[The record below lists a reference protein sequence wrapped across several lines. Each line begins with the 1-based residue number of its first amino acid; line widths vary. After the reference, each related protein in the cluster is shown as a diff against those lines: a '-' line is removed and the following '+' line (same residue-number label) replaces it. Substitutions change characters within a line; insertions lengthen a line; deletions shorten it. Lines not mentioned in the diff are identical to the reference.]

1 MTGRNRSIRDFLAL
15 SPVIPVVTINSLD
28 HAVPLA
34 RGLRAGGIRVIEI
47 TLRTRVAIAAM
58 RAIATEVEDVLV
70 AAGTVLRPQD
80 LSDAAAAGASL
91 AISPGATPELLA
103 TGKTSK
109 IPYLPGVATPAEV
122 MLALEHGYETLKFF
136 PATAAGGIDM
146 LKALHGPFP
155 NVRFCPTGGITA
167 DNAQLYL
174 DLPNVLCVGG
184 SWLAPQSLLANGD
197 WNAIESLAR
206 RAAVLSRKFA

>member
-15 SPVIPVVTINSLD
+15 SPVIPVVTINSLE

-34 RGLRAGGIRVIEI
+34 RALRAGGIRVIEI